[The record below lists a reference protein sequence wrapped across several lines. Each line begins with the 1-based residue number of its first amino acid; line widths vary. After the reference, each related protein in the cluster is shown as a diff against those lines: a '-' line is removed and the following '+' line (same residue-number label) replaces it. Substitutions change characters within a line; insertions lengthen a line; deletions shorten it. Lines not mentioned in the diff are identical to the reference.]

1 MKLRITTGQRRPRI
15 GRPSGG
21 KRLLTVLM
29 AAMLAV
35 PVLAQEASDAPEAE
49 TDDTAEAAS
58 TMPRR
63 APVDARRLM
72 ISTGLGS
79 RALAARYPDAAVWL
93 QNSEGGDEL
102 ALLEREQ
109 RAPAKGAVLILGA
122 EGQSAASGLAGAM
135 REALAARGWAA
146 MTLGLPVG
154 PGDGPPPAPASAQTG
169 TQAAAEPDPDPT
181 GGEAANPALAASGES
196 SVIDVM
202 AKEPVADLTGQ
213 YRERVASTLSAA
225 RSRLQQ
231 QGYQRVVLVGVGRAA
246 MPVWRE
252 AQAANGR
259 SAELVWIA
267 PRFAADERQAWP
279 ASLEGQSDWQV
290 LDLAPA
296 RAQPEVASQR
306 AAVFRRQ
313 GIQGYQQ
320 QAVAMAAL
328 PTARDARQVVSR
340 LVAWLQRE
348 D

>member
-1 MKLRITTGQRRPRI
+1 MVVRLRITTGQRRPRI

-29 AAMLAV
+29 TAMLAM
-35 PVLAQEASDAPEAE
+35 PALAQEESDAPEAD

-58 TMPRR
+58 STPRR

-79 RALAARYPDAAVWL
+79 RALAARFPDAAVWL

-154 PGDGPPPAPASAQTG
+154 PGDGPPPAPAQTS
-169 TQAAAEPDPDPT
+169 TQTAAEPDPAPT

-252 AQAANGR
+252 AQTANGR